1 MEITEPV
8 ETIITQKN
16 YRHRNEYIRDYQR
29 NRYKTDEAFRL
40 MKIKK
45 VKESTQRKKERLLYL
60 ENKYKEIS
68 QPVL

>member
-1 MEITEPV
+1 METADPV
-8 ETIITQKN
+8 ETIITKKN

-29 NRYKTDEAFRL
+29 NRYKNDEVFRL

-45 VKESTQRKKERLLYL
+45 VKESTQRRKDRLLYL

-68 QPVL
+68 

>member
-1 MEITEPV
+1 METTKPADHV
-8 ETIITQKN
+8 ETIITHKN

-29 NRYKTDEAFRL
+29 NRYKNDEAFRL

-45 VKESTQRKKERLLYL
+45 VKESTQRRKDRLLYL

-68 QPVL
+68 